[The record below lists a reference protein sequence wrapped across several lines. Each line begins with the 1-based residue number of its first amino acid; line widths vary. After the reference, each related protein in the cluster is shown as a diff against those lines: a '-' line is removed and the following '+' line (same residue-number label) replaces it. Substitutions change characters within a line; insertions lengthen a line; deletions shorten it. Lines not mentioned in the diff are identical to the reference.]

1 MNKLPSSEILWET
14 ITNENGDR
22 FVVTSNK
29 ERSLYYI
36 YSVDDKE
43 YTKIDK
49 AKTPPELMKHI
60 VPKKKRS
67 KS

>member
-1 MNKLPSSEILWET
+1 MSKLPSSEILWET
-14 ITNENGDR
+14 ITNENGDV
-22 FVVTSNK
+22 FIVTSNK

-36 YSVDDKE
+36 YSFDGKE

-49 AKTPPELMKHI
+49 AKTPPELMKH
-60 VPKKKRS
+60 VSKKRGN

>member
-14 ITNENGDR
+14 IIRENGDQYA
-22 FVVTSNK
+22 VTSNK

-36 YSVDDKE
+36 YSFDGKE

-49 AKTPPELMKHI
+49 AKTPPELMKH
-60 VPKKKRS
+60 VSKKRG
-67 KS
+67 K

>member
-14 ITNENGDR
+14 IIRENGDQY
-22 FVVTSNK
+22 VITSNR

-36 YSVDDKE
+36 YSFDGKE

-49 AKTPPELMKHI
+49 AKTPPDLMKH
-60 VPKKKRS
+60 VSKKRGN